1 MLYFCVVFGDLY
13 IEMAAL
19 KTLGDW
25 LQKSGWGQALVQTD
39 ITSAG
44 TADSF
49 LLASHVSQT
58 RSAHQVTAAALSTL
72 PRAQ

>member
-1 MLYFCVVFGDLY
+1 MLYFCVVFGDLH

-19 KTLGDW
+19 KTQG
-25 LQKSGWGQALVQTD
+25 SGWVQVLVQAE

-49 LLASHVSQT
+49 LLASHVSRT

-72 PRAQ
+72 L